1 MDGSQTTTGESGLA
15 QAARAHSQAA
25 DVSRMVSVVVPVY
38 YNTESLPKLFDALAG
53 VETQLQSRGLG
64 LELVFVDD
72 GSGDDSLIRLLEFKA
87 ARPSTKVVKL
97 TRNFGAV
104 AASKMGFHFVT
115 GDAFLI
121 LAADLQDPPELI
133 LELVDRWLEG
143 AKYVVATREKRD
155 DPPASRLF
163 ARIYYYLIRA
173 IAVRDYPEGG
183 YDLAL
188 MSREF
193 LPLLRHSA
201 KNINTPL
208 YAYWLGFKP
217 TFVSYVRRRREH
229 GRSRWTFWKK
239 VKFFL
244 DSVLGFSIV
253 PIRFISACGLI
264 VAVASF
270 AHGAMLAFNT
280 IRHGSDVPGFAT
292 IVTLVT
298 FLLGLVI
305 VMLGVIGEYLWRIFD
320 EVTRKPEAVID
331 QVY

>member
-1 MDGSQTTTGESGLA
+1 MDESETTTGESGLA
-15 QAARAHSQAA
+15 QAARAHGRAS
-25 DVSRMVSVVVPVY
+25 DTGRMVSVVVPVY
-38 YNTESLPKLFDALAG
+38 YNTDSLPKLFDALAG

-72 GSGDDSLIRLLEFKA
+72 GSGDDSLLRLLELKA
-87 ARPSTKVVKL
+87 TRPSTKVVKL

-133 LELVDRWLEG
+133 LELVDRWLAG

-155 DPPASRLF
+155 DPPVSRLF

-183 YDLAL
+183 YDLSL

-217 TFVSYVRRRREH
+217 TFVSYIRRRREH

-244 DSVLGFSIV
+244 DSMLGFSIV

-264 VAVASF
+264 VAVASC
-270 AHGAMLAFNT
+270 AHGAMLALNT
-280 IRHGSDVPGFAT
+280 IRHGTDVPGFAT

-331 QVY
+331 QIY